1 MRAARENSAA
11 PEGESLDA
19 RPNTA
24 AEPDDGAGPV
34 AADPDGAG
42 SEDTAT
48 PPEQTSPEHSWPRR
62 AAARYIT
69 GLSTS
74 GIAFGVLFA
83 WASLTPS
90 LIPRVWIVQGAFTGL
105 ALISGYGVGIVIGWV
120 LELIG
125 LTELVTPLVRRIM
138 RWTIGFLT
146 IVGTVIMLI
155 VGSGWQNEV
164 RALLDMPDGARW
176 PFIGV
181 PIIALVL
188 ALIILQIARSLRW
201 LSLKITGLI
210 SRILPPR
217 FSRLIAVLLV
227 GWFAWSIFSGVLW
240 NAMLDGLD
248 RTFAVVNDSYD
259 KGVLPPE
266 GVERSGSPDSSVTW
280 ESLGLQGRRFVT
292 GGPTVEQIEMFHD
305 ARPEVEADAEP
316 QDDGETR
323 EPIRAYAGLDGR
335 SDFNAIAADVVRELD
350 RTDAWDR
357 DVLVVA
363 TTTGTGWVDSSMS
376 DALELMHDGDTAIA
390 AMQYSNLPS
399 WLSFVGDQ
407 TTPPAAGK
415 ALFEAV
421 YAAWDEQPEESRPK
435 LIVFGISL
443 GSFGTQGA
451 FSGVQDMESRT
462 DGALL
467 VGTPGFT
474 STWRDVTNRRDP
486 GSFEHAPVY
495 QEGRSLR
502 FMTGPPGSSG
512 DPMQLPGEWEEPR
525 IVYAQHAS
533 DGVTWWS
540 PDLLITKPDW
550 LDEERG
556 RDVHPQMTWYPIV
569 TFWQLT
575 SDLFFAAD
583 EAVPMG
589 RGHHFKLEYSD
600 ALAMIVP
607 PQGWADADTALLR
620 TAIAGRADVEEPELE
635 PTPVEAPE

>member
-1 MRAARENSAA
+1 MRVGRK
-11 PEGESLDA
+11 GT
-19 RPNTA
+19 TA
-24 AEPDDGAGPV
+24 AKEDDDVASAPAGASDSDV
-34 AADPDGAG
+34 AIP
-42 SEDTAT
+42 
-48 PPEQTSPEHSWPRR
+48 PEHSWFRR
-62 AAARYIT
+62 ATSRYIT

-74 GIAFGVLFA
+74 GIVFGVVFA

-90 LIPRVWIVQGAFTGL
+90 LIPRVWFIQGAFAGL
-105 ALISGYGVGIVIGWV
+105 ALISGYGAGIIIGWV

-138 RWTIGFLT
+138 RWSIGFLT
-146 IVGTVIMLI
+146 IVGTVVML
-155 VGSGWQNEV
+155 VLGSGWQNEV
-164 RALLDMPDGARW
+164 RALLDMPDGPRW
-176 PFIGV
+176 TFIGV
-181 PIIALVL
+181 PVIALLL
-188 ALIILQIARSLRW
+188 ALIILQIARGLRW
-201 LSLKITGLI
+201 ISLKVTALI

-240 NAMLDGLD
+240 NAVLDGLD
-248 RTFAVVNDSYD
+248 ATFAVVNDSYD
-259 KGVLPPE
+259 EGVLPPDDFR
-266 GVERSGSPDSSVTW
+266 RSGSVASYVSW
-280 ESLGLQGRRFVT
+280 ESLGLQGRRFVSS
-292 GGPTVEQIEMFHD
+292 GPTAEQIGMFRD
-305 ARPEVEADAEP
+305 SRPEAEAGGEP
-316 QDDGETR
+316 RDDGEVL
-323 EPIRAYAGLDGR
+323 EPIRAYAGIDGR
-335 SDFNAIAADVVRELD
+335 SDLNAIAADVVRELD
-350 RTDAWDR
+350 RTNAWER

-376 DALELMHDGDTAIA
+376 DALELMHNGNTAIA

-407 TTPPAAGK
+407 TTPPAAGQ

-421 YAAWDEQPEESRPK
+421 YAAWNEHPEESRPK

-474 STWRDVTNRRDP
+474 PTWRDVTNRRDP
-486 GSFEHAPVY
+486 GSFEHAPIY
-495 QEGRSLR
+495 QDGRSLR

-512 DPMQLPGEWEEPR
+512 DPLQLPGEWEEPR

-540 PDLLITKPDW
+540 PDLLLTKPDW
-550 LDEERG
+550 LGESRG
-556 RDVHPQMTWYPIV
+556 RDVHPDMTWFPVV
-569 TFWQLT
+569 TFLQLT

-583 EAVPMG
+583 DAVPMG
-589 RGHHFKLEYSD
+589 HGHHFKLEYSN

-607 PQGWADADTALLR
+607 PQGWTDADTALLR
-620 TAIAGRADVEEPELE
+620 TAIAGRADVEEPVPEPIPVLE
-635 PTPVEAPE
+635 TMPVP